1 MRLPLSKS
9 STVATKQSATDT
21 YKSYDLKQ
29 PKATLNHPRIV
40 SLLPFLTDIVR
51 ELGLQHLLVGV
62 SHECDPFPKAHA
74 SAGPHLPC
82 ITSSKLNQVP
92 RDASLE
98 ESFSEGILDAEG
110 LSAMW
115 NSITASGTADLAP
128 SLSQHLCSFYQV
140 DIRKIAQLNPT
151 VILTQLDSSPR
162 TPLHPSKDE
171 ICQAAQCQILSV
183 SHVLAVSDEQFS
195 TVRAVL
201 GLHEQIAELTGHPA
215 VAKDVVADAYAQLK
229 EVEKQSFAY
238 LSNRDVRVAVVQWP
252 TPLYIAGG
260 WVSSL
265 VNKVFGPLAS
275 PLSSTACPSACI
287 EDVKC
292 LFQCTNVIIF
302 ALCAL
307 DISQTRRA
315 VAPIVARAMSNELLD
330 QTQTVIAIVDGRRL
344 FAWLGASNVVQ
355 SAQVLYEIVTSRAV
369 YGHKGRLWE
378 PW

>member
-1 MRLPLSKS
+1 MRSPLSES
-9 STVATKQSATDT
+9 STVATKQNDADA
-21 YKSYDLKQ
+21 YKTYDLKQ
-29 PKATLNHPRIV
+29 PRASRDLPRIV

-62 SHECDPFPKAHA
+62 SHECDPFPEAHA
-74 SAGPHLPC
+74 FAGPRLPR

-92 RDASLE
+92 HDASLE
-98 ESFSEGILDAEG
+98 QSFSEGILDVEG

-115 NSITASGTADLAP
+115 NSVTSSGTAGLVP

-140 DIRKIAQLNPT
+140 DMRKIAQINPT

-171 ICQAAQCQILSV
+171 ICQAAQCQIPSV
-183 SHVLAVSDEQFS
+183 SHVLAVSDKLFS
-195 TVRAVL
+195 TVHAVL
-201 GLHEQIAELTGHPA
+201 ELHEQIAELAGHPD

-238 LSNRDVRVAVVQWP
+238 LSNGDVRVAVVQWP
-252 TPLYIAGG
+252 TPLYVAGG

-265 VNKVFGPLAS
+265 VNKIFGPLAS
-275 PLSSTACPSACI
+275 PLSSTTGPSVCI

-315 VAPIVARAMSNELLD
+315 VAPTVARAMTNKLWD